1 MRIESDIMANKMTLI
16 VFSGTVDKL
25 MPVGILASGAVA
37 MGMEVEIYLTFWG
50 LQAFRQ
56 GAPQQVTKMS
66 AEYED
71 MAPMMMQLMKEKNM
85 PSWYDTL
92 KQAKEL
98 GTVRVHAC
106 AATMDLMG
114 MTKEDLDPMVD
125 DIVGVAEY
133 VEFAR
138 ESEITLFM

>member
-1 MRIESDIMANKMTLI
+1 MANKMTLI

-37 MGMEVEIYLTFWG
+37 MGMEVELYLTFWG
-50 LQAFRQ
+50 LQAFRKGAPEQ
-56 GAPQQVTKMS
+56 GAKMS
-66 AEYED
+66 ADYQD

-85 PSWYDTL
+85 PSWLDTL

-98 GTVRVHAC
+98 GTINVHAC
-106 AATMDLMG
+106 ANTMDLMG
-114 MTKEDLDPMVD
+114 MTKDDLDPIVD

-138 ESEITLFM
+138 NSEITLFI

>member
-1 MRIESDIMANKMTLI
+1 MANKMTLI

-71 MAPMMMQLMKEKNM
+71 MAPMMMQLMQEKNM

-98 GTVRVHAC
+98 GTVRIHAC
-106 AATMDLMG
+106 ANTMDLMG
-114 MTKEDLDPMVD
+114 MTKEHLDPLVD
-125 DIVGVAEY
+125 DVVGVAEY
-133 VEFAR
+133 IEFAR
-138 ESEITLFM
+138 NSEITLFM

>member
-1 MRIESDIMANKMTLI
+1 MANKMTLI

-50 LQAFRQ
+50 LQAFRK
-56 GAPQQVTKMS
+56 GAPEQVAKMS
-66 AEYED
+66 VDYQD
-71 MAPMMMQLMKEKNM
+71 MAPMMMQLMQEKNM

-92 KQAKEL
+92 KQAKDL
-98 GTVRVHAC
+98 GTINVHAC
-106 AATMDLMG
+106 ANTMDLMG
-114 MTKEDLDPMVD
+114 MTQDDLDPMVD

-138 ESEITLFM
+138 NSEITLFI

>member
-1 MRIESDIMANKMTLI
+1 MANKMTLI

-71 MAPMMMQLMKEKNM
+71 MAPMMMQLMQEKNM
-85 PSWYDTL
+85 PSWYDSL

-98 GTVRVHAC
+98 GIASPWIC
-106 AATMDLMG
+106 AEGVADEAIFGAPGVADAMMG
-114 MTKEDLDPMVD
+114 MMDT
-125 DIVGVAEY
+125 ISR
-133 VEFAR
+133 R
-138 ESEITLFM
+138 ELLETLCWLRLRAQ

>member
-1 MRIESDIMANKMTLI
+1 MANKMTLI

-37 MGMEVEIYLTFWG
+37 MGLEVEIYLTFWG

-71 MAPMMMQLMKEKNM
+71 ILLL
-85 PSWYDTL
+85 S
-92 KQAKEL
+92 
-98 GTVRVHAC
+98 
-106 AATMDLMG
+106 
-114 MTKEDLDPMVD
+114 
-125 DIVGVAEY
+125 
-133 VEFAR
+133 
-138 ESEITLFM
+138 